1 MGRSGDIFLLPDI
14 LADKVYCMQ
23 WDINQICEVL
33 NADVAVFKGPP
44 ADTYTLTFQDKYFK
58 FSLHVQPE
66 NDNILIAADPTE
78 TAGMPLFEYSCN
90 CNIIEVIDSLYIPGT
105 KAVYFFEDKTFGDG
119 VRLALNLRHDGN
131 WYIWANV
138 WKNK

>member
-1 MGRSGDIFLLPDI
+1 
-14 LADKVYCMQ
+14 MQ

-33 NADVAVFKGPP
+33 NANVKVFKGMPP
-44 ADTYTLTFQDKYFK
+44 DIYVLTFQDNNFK
-58 FSLHVQPE
+58 FNLQIKPE
-66 NDNILIAADPTE
+66 IDNILIAADPTE
-78 TAGMPLFEYSCN
+78 PAGMPLFEYSCN
-90 CNIIEVIDSLYIPGT
+90 CNIIEVIESPYISGA

>member
-1 MGRSGDIFLLPDI
+1 MLDQT
-14 LADKVYCMQ
+14 DKVYFMQ

-33 NADVAVFKGPP
+33 NANVEVFKGPP
-44 ADTYTLTFQDKYFK
+44 ADIYALTFQDNTFK
-58 FSLHVQPE
+58 FNLQIQPE
-66 NDNILIAADPTE
+66 SGSIFIAADSTE

-90 CNIIEVIDSLYIPGT
+90 CNIIEVIDSPYISGT